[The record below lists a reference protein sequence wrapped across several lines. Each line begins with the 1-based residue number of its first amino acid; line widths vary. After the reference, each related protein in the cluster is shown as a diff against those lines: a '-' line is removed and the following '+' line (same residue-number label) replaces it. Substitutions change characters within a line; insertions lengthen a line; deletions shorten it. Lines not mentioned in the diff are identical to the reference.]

1 MQLQF
6 SNKQIIW
13 SSLLCFSAIAFPLTS
28 QAITVQ
34 EVPNPRQ
41 LNNTWV
47 TDKAN
52 ILSDS
57 TETQLNQMISDLE
70 AKNGSEIAVVTVL
83 DTKPSATP
91 KAFATELFNFW
102 GIGKKGTNNGV
113 LLLIS
118 SGERR
123 VQIETGSGI
132 QSILPDA
139 KVVGII
145 QTEITPRFKQQ
156 DFDGGTLAGTKA
168 LVNVLQTPRVNAPS
182 QTTLPLA
189 PLVPSQ
195 GVKPS
200 PIPSQSPVISNSTS
214 PGEDSSNLIYGLLGL
229 LFIAFIAFI
238 PCFIIFRIFRSL
250 FSRISR
256 YRHRRYPRNYSSN
269 SPNYCGGGGYY
280 SGNSIDIFRSLFSGK
295 SPFLRR
301 RYPRH
306 YSSNSHNYY
315 DGGGYYS
322 GNSIDYSSTSD
333 YSSNSSN
340 DDCGGYYSS
349 NSSDYSINNSD
360 CGGSFGGGDSSGGGA
375 GADYSSSSSS
385 SSDCGGSFGG
395 GNSSGGGAGA
405 DYSSSSS
412 SSSDCSSSSSSS
424 SDCSSSSSDYSSSS
438 SDYSSSSSDYSS
450 SSSDYSSSGGGGGDW

>member
-13 SSLLCFSAIAFPLTS
+13 ISLLCFSAIAFPITS

-41 LNNTWV
+41 VNKTWV

-57 TETQLNQMISDLE
+57 TEIQLNQMISDLE
-70 AKNGSEIAVVTVL
+70 AKNGSEIAVVTVP

-102 GIGKKGTNNGV
+102 GIGKKGKNNGV

-118 SGERR
+118 VGERR

-132 QSILPDA
+132 QSFLPDA

-145 QTEITPRFKQQ
+145 QTEITPPFKQQ

-168 LVNVLQTPRVNAPS
+168 LVNVLQTPIVNAQS

-189 PLVPSQ
+189 PIVPSQ

-214 PGEDSSNLIYGLLGL
+214 TGENSSNLIYGLLGL

-256 YRHRRYPRNYSSN
+256 YRHRRYPRNYSSHN
-269 SPNYCGGGGYY
+269 RNYSSHNRNYSSHSPN
-280 SGNSIDIFRSLFSGK
+280 
-295 SPFLRR
+295 
-301 RYPRH
+301 
-306 YSSNSHNYY
+306 YSSNSV
-315 DGGGYYS
+315 
-322 GNSIDYSSTSD
+322 DYSSTSD
-333 YSSNSSN
+333 YSINSSS

-349 NSSDYSINNSD
+349 NSSDYSISNSECGGSFGGGDSSGGGGGADYSSSSSD
-360 CGGSFGGGDSSGGGA
+360 CGGSFGGGDSSGGG
-375 GADYSSSSSS
+375 
-385 SSDCGGSFGG
+385 GG
-395 GNSSGGGAGA
+395 G
-405 DYSSSSS
+405 DYSS
-412 SSSDCSSSSSSS
+412 SSSDCS
-424 SDCSSSSSDYSSSS
+424 SSSS

>member
-47 TDKAN
+47 TDNAN

-70 AKNGSEIAVVTVL
+70 AKNGSEIAVVTVP

-145 QTEITPRFKQQ
+145 KTEITPRFKQQ
-156 DFDGGTLAGTKA
+156 DFNGGTLAGTKA
-168 LVNVLQTPRVNAPS
+168 LVNVLQTPTVNAQS

-189 PLVPSQ
+189 PIVPSQ

-200 PIPSQSPVISNSTS
+200 AIPSQSPVISNSTS
-214 PGEDSSNLIYGLLGL
+214 TGEDSSNLIYGLLGL

-250 FSRISR
+250 FSGNSPSPS
-256 YRHRRYPRNYSSN
+256 HRRYPRNYSSN
-269 SPNYCGGGGYY
+269 SPNY
-280 SGNSIDIFRSLFSGK
+280 
-295 SPFLRR
+295 
-301 RYPRH
+301 
-306 YSSNSHNYY
+306 SSNTHNYY
-315 DGGGYYS
+315 GGAGDYS
-322 GNSIDYSSTSD
+322 TNIIDYSSTSD
-333 YSSNSSN
+333 YSTNSNS
-340 DDCGGYYSS
+340 DDCGGDYST
-349 NSSDYSINNSD
+349 NSSDYSISNSDYSSNSNSDDCGGDYSTNSSDYSISNSD
-360 CGGSFGGGDSSGGGA
+360 CGGSFGGGDSSGGG
-375 GADYSSSSSS
+375 GGGDYSIS
-385 SSDCGGSFGG
+385 SSD
-395 GNSSGGGAGA
+395 SSGGGGGG
-405 DYSSSSS
+405 DYS
-412 SSSDCSSSSSSS
+412 
-424 SDCSSSSSDYSSSS
+424 SSSSSDYSSSS
-438 SDYSSSSSDYSS
+438 SSDYSSSSSSDYSSS

>member
-13 SSLLCFSAIAFPLTS
+13 SSLLCFSAIAFPVTS

-41 LNNTWV
+41 VNNTWV

-70 AKNGSEIAVVTVL
+70 AKNGSEIAVVTVP

-102 GIGKKGTNNGV
+102 GIGKKGKNNGV

-139 KVVGII
+139 KAVGII
-145 QTEITPRFKQQ
+145 ETEITPRFKQQ

-168 LVNVLQTPRVNAPS
+168 LVNVLQTPRVNAQS

-189 PLVPSQ
+189 PIVPSQ

-200 PIPSQSPVISNSTS
+200 PIPSQSPVISNSKST
-214 PGEDSSNLIYGLLGL
+214 GEDSSNPINGLVLGLFIIALLLGL
-229 LFIAFIAFI
+229 FIMALI
-238 PCFIIFRIFRSL
+238 PGFIIFKIFRSL
-250 FSRISR
+250 FSRTSPSPS
-256 YRHRRYPRNYSSN
+256 HHRYPRNNRSS
-269 SPNYCGGGGYY
+269 
-280 SGNSIDIFRSLFSGK
+280 
-295 SPFLRR
+295 
-301 RYPRH
+301 
-306 YSSNSHNYY
+306 
-315 DGGGYYS
+315 
-322 GNSIDYSSTSD
+322 SD
-333 YSSNSSN
+333 YSSSSS
-340 DDCGGYYSS
+340 DYGSS
-349 NSSDYSINNSD
+349 SSDYSSSSSSSD
-360 CGGSFGGGDSSGGGA
+360 SGGSFGGGDSSGGG
-375 GADYSSSSSS
+375 
-385 SSDCGGSFGG
+385 GG
-395 GNSSGGGAGA
+395 GN
-405 DYSSSSS
+405 
-412 SSSDCSSSSSSS
+412 
-424 SDCSSSSSDYSSSS
+424 
-438 SDYSSSSSDYSS
+438 
-450 SSSDYSSSGGGGGDW
+450 W

>member
-6 SNKQIIW
+6 SNKQIVW
-13 SSLLCFSAIAFPLTS
+13 LSLLCFSAIAFPVTS

-41 LNNTWV
+41 VNNTWV

-70 AKNGSEIAVVTVL
+70 AKNGSEIAVVTVA

-91 KAFATELFNFW
+91 KAFATELFNSW
-102 GIGKKGTNNGV
+102 AIGKKGKNNGV

-139 KVVGII
+139 KAVGII
-145 QTEITPRFKQQ
+145 KTEITPRFKQQ

-168 LVNVLQTPRVNAPS
+168 LVNVLQTWTVNAQS

-189 PLVPSQ
+189 PIVPSQ

-200 PIPSQSPVISNSTS
+200 PISSQSPVISNSSST
-214 PGEDSSNLIYGLLGL
+214 GEDSSNPIYDLLGL

-238 PCFIIFRIFRSL
+238 ACFIIFRIFRSL
-250 FSRISR
+250 FYGKSPSAS
-256 YRHRRYPRNYSSN
+256 HRRYPRNYSTNNCNYSTN
-269 SPNYCGGGGYY
+269 SPNY
-280 SGNSIDIFRSLFSGK
+280 SSNNRN
-295 SPFLRR
+295 
-301 RYPRH
+301 
-306 YSSNSHNYY
+306 YSSNSHNYC
-315 DGGGYYS
+315 GGAGDYS
-322 GNSIDYSSTSD
+322 SNSIDYSS
-333 YSSNSSN
+333 SSNYSINSSSG
-340 DDCGGYYSS
+340 DCGGDYST
-349 NSSDYSINNSD
+349 NSSDYSISSSDCGGSFGGGESSGGGGGGDYSISSSD
-360 CGGSFGGGDSSGGGA
+360 CGGSFGGGDSSGGG
-375 GADYSSSSSS
+375 GGGDYRIS
-385 SSDCGGSFGG
+385 SSD
-395 GNSSGGGAGA
+395 
-405 DYSSSSS
+405 YS
-412 SSSDCSSSSSSS
+412 
-424 SDCSSSSSDYSSSS
+424 SSSSSDYSSSS
-438 SDYSSSSSDYSS
+438 SSDYSSSSSSDYSS
-450 SSSDYSSSGGGGGDW
+450 SSSSDYSSSSSSDSSSGGGGGDW

>member
-6 SNKQIIW
+6 SNKQII
-13 SSLLCFSAIAFPLTS
+13 SSTLLCFSAIAFPVTS

-41 LNNTWV
+41 VNNTWV

-70 AKNGSEIAVVTVL
+70 AKNGSEIAVVTVP

-102 GIGKKGTNNGV
+102 GIGKKGKNNGV

-139 KVVGII
+139 NTVGII
-145 QTEITPRFKQQ
+145 ETEITPRFKQQ

-168 LVNVLQTPRVNAPS
+168 LVNVLQTPMVNAQS
-182 QTTLPLA
+182 QATLPLA
-189 PLVPSQ
+189 PIVPSQ

-214 PGEDSSNLIYGLLGL
+214 TDEDSSNPIHGL
-229 LFIAFIAFI
+229 LFGLYIILI
-238 PCFIIFRIFRSL
+238 PGFIIF
-250 FSRISR
+250 
-256 YRHRRYPRNYSSN
+256 
-269 SPNYCGGGGYY
+269 G
-280 SGNSIDIFRSLFSGK
+280 IFRSLFSGK
-295 SPFLRR
+295 SRSPSHR
-301 RYPRH
+301 RYSP
-306 YSSNSHNYY
+306 
-315 DGGGYYS
+315 
-322 GNSIDYSSTSD
+322 
-333 YSSNSSN
+333 
-340 DDCGGYYSS
+340 
-349 NSSDYSINNSD
+349 NN
-360 CGGSFGGGDSSGGGA
+360 
-375 GADYSSSSSS
+375 
-385 SSDCGGSFGG
+385 
-395 GNSSGGGAGA
+395 
-405 DYSSSSS
+405 
-412 SSSDCSSSSSSS
+412 
-424 SDCSSSSSDYSSSS
+424 SSSSDYSSSS
-438 SDYSSSSSDYSS
+438 SDYSSSSS
-450 SSSDYSSSGGGGGDW
+450 SSDSGGSFGGGDSSGGGGGGSY

>member
-28 QAITVQ
+28 QAITLQ

-70 AKNGSEIAVVTVL
+70 AKNGSEIAVVTVP

-102 GIGKKGTNNGV
+102 GIGKKGKNNGV

-139 KVVGII
+139 QVVGII
-145 QTEITPRFKQQ
+145 KTEITPRFKQQ

-168 LVNVLQTPRVNAPS
+168 LVNVLQTPTVNAKS

-189 PLVPSQ
+189 PIVQSQ

-214 PGEDSSNLIYGLLGL
+214 IGEDSSNLIYGLLGL

-269 SPNYCGGGGYY
+269 NRNYGSHTPN
-280 SGNSIDIFRSLFSGK
+280 
-295 SPFLRR
+295 
-301 RYPRH
+301 
-306 YSSNSHNYY
+306 
-315 DGGGYYS
+315 
-322 GNSIDYSSTSD
+322 
-333 YSSNSSN
+333 
-340 DDCGGYYSS
+340 
-349 NSSDYSINNSD
+349 
-360 CGGSFGGGDSSGGGA
+360 
-375 GADYSSSSSS
+375 
-385 SSDCGGSFGG
+385 
-395 GNSSGGGAGA
+395 
-405 DYSSSSS
+405 
-412 SSSDCSSSSSSS
+412 
-424 SDCSSSSSDYSSSS
+424 YSSSS
-438 SDYSSSSSDYSS
+438 SD
-450 SSSDYSSSGGGGGDW
+450 SSSGGGGGDW

>member
-6 SNKQIIW
+6 SNKQLIGSI
-13 SSLLCFSAIAFPLTS
+13 LLCFSAIAFPVTS

-41 LNNTWV
+41 VNNTWV

-57 TETQLNQMISDLE
+57 TEIQLNQMISDLE
-70 AKNGSEIAVVTVL
+70 AKNGSEIAVVTVPE
-83 DTKPSATP
+83 TKPSATP

-102 GIGKKGTNNGV
+102 GIGKKGKNNGI

-145 QTEITPRFKQQ
+145 KTEITPRFKQQ

-168 LVNVLQTPRVNAPS
+168 LVNVLQTTTVNAQS

-189 PLVPSQ
+189 PIVPSQ
-195 GVKPS
+195 GLKPS

-214 PGEDSSNLIYGLLGL
+214 TDEDSSNLVYGLLGL
-229 LFIAFIAFI
+229 LFIAFIAFIAFI

-256 YRHRRYPRNYSSN
+256 YRHRCYPRNYSSN
-269 SPNYCGGGGYY
+269 NCNYSTNSPNYSSNNHNY
-280 SGNSIDIFRSLFSGK
+280 SSNN
-295 SPFLRR
+295 
-301 RYPRH
+301 H
-306 YSSNSHNYY
+306 NYSSNSHNYC
-315 DGGGYYS
+315 GGAG
-322 GNSIDYSSTSD
+322 D
-333 YSSNSSN
+333 YSSNSI
-340 DDCGGYYSS
+340 DYCT
-349 NSSDYSINNSD
+349 SSDYSSSSSD
-360 CGGSFGGGDSSGGGA
+360 CGGSFGGGDSSGGG
-375 GADYSSSSSS
+375 
-385 SSDCGGSFGG
+385 GGS
-395 GNSSGGGAGA
+395 
-405 DYSSSSS
+405 
-412 SSSDCSSSSSSS
+412 
-424 SDCSSSSSDYSSSS
+424 
-438 SDYSSSSSDYSS
+438 
-450 SSSDYSSSGGGGGDW
+450 

>member
-13 SSLLCFSAIAFPLTS
+13 TSLLSFSAIAFPLTS

-41 LNNTWV
+41 VNNTWV

-70 AKNGSEIAVVTVL
+70 AKNGSEIAVVTVP

-118 SGERR
+118 AGERR
-123 VQIETGSGI
+123 VQIETGSGL

-139 KVVGII
+139 QVVGII
-145 QTEITPRFKQQ
+145 KTEITPRFKQQ
-156 DFDGGTLAGTKA
+156 DFDGGTLAGTKV
-168 LVNVLQTPRVNAPS
+168 LVNVLQTPILNAQS

-189 PLVPSQ
+189 PIVPSQ
-195 GVKPS
+195 AVKPS

-214 PGEDSSNLIYGLLGL
+214 TGEDSSNLIYGLLGL
-229 LFIAFIAFI
+229 LFITFIAFI
-238 PCFIIFRIFRSL
+238 PCFIIFRIFSRL
-250 FSRISR
+250 FSRRYR

-269 SPNYCGGGGYY
+269 NRNYGSNSPN
-280 SGNSIDIFRSLFSGK
+280 
-295 SPFLRR
+295 
-301 RYPRH
+301 
-306 YSSNSHNYY
+306 YSSNSPNYSSNNRN
-315 DGGGYYS
+315 YS
-322 GNSIDYSSTSD
+322 SYSPNYSSNNRKYSSNNRKYSSNSIDDSSTRD
-333 YSSNSSN
+333 YSSNSSS
-340 DDCGGYYSS
+340 DDCGGYYST
-349 NSSDYSINNSD
+349 NSSDYSI
-360 CGGSFGGGDSSGGGA
+360 
-375 GADYSSSSSS
+375 S
-385 SSDCGGSFGG
+385 SSDYGGSFGG

-412 SSSDCSSSSSSS
+412 SS
-424 SDCSSSSSDYSSSS
+424 DYSSSS

-450 SSSDYSSSGGGGGDW
+450 SSNSSDYSISSSDSSSGGGGGDW

>member
-13 SSLLCFSAIAFPLTS
+13 SSLLCFSAIAFPVTS

-41 LNNTWV
+41 VNNTWV

-70 AKNGSEIAVVTVL
+70 AKNGSEIAVVTVP

-102 GIGKKGTNNGV
+102 GIGKKGKNNGV

-139 KVVGII
+139 KAVGII
-145 QTEITPRFKQQ
+145 ETEITPRFKQQ

-168 LVNVLQTPRVNAPS
+168 LVNVLQTPRVNAQS
-182 QTTLPLA
+182 QTALPLA
-189 PLVPSQ
+189 PIVPSQ

-200 PIPSQSPVISNSTS
+200 PIPSQSPVISNSKS
-214 PGEDSSNLIYGLLGL
+214 PGEDLSNSIILGL
-229 LFIAFIAFI
+229 FILVPGFLIFNAF
-238 PCFIIFRIFRSL
+238 RTL
-250 FSRISR
+250 FSRTSPSPS
-256 YRHRRYPRNYSSN
+256 HRRYSRNN
-269 SPNYCGGGGYY
+269 
-280 SGNSIDIFRSLFSGK
+280 
-295 SPFLRR
+295 
-301 RYPRH
+301 H
-306 YSSNSHNYY
+306 
-315 DGGGYYS
+315 
-322 GNSIDYSSTSD
+322 
-333 YSSNSSN
+333 
-340 DDCGGYYSS
+340 
-349 NSSDYSINNSD
+349 
-360 CGGSFGGGDSSGGGA
+360 
-375 GADYSSSSSS
+375 
-385 SSDCGGSFGG
+385 
-395 GNSSGGGAGA
+395 
-405 DYSSSSS
+405 
-412 SSSDCSSSSSSS
+412 
-424 SDCSSSSSDYSSSS
+424 SSSDYSSSS
-438 SDYSSSSSDYSS
+438 SDYSSSSSDCGS
-450 SSSDYSSSGGGGGDW
+450 SSSDYSSSSSSSSSDSGGSFGGGDSSGGGGGGSY

>member
-6 SNKQIIW
+6 SNKQIIG
-13 SSLLCFSAIAFPLTS
+13 SSLLCFSAIAFPVTS

-41 LNNTWV
+41 VNNTWV

-70 AKNGSEIAVVTVL
+70 AKNGSEIAVVTVP

-102 GIGKKGTNNGV
+102 GIGKKGKNNGV

-139 KVVGII
+139 KAVGII

-168 LVNVLQTPRVNAPS
+168 LVNVLQTPMVNAQS

-189 PLVPSQ
+189 PIVPSQ

-214 PGEDSSNLIYGLLGL
+214 TGEDSSNPINGLLLGL
-229 LFIAFIAFI
+229 WILI
-238 PCFIIFRIFRSL
+238 PGFIIFKIFPSL
-250 FSRISR
+250 FSGNSPSPS
-256 YRHRRYPRNYSSN
+256 HRRYPRNYSSN
-269 SPNYCGGGGYY
+269 NH
-280 SGNSIDIFRSLFSGK
+280 N
-295 SPFLRR
+295 
-301 RYPRH
+301 
-306 YSSNSHNYY
+306 YSSNSPNYSSSS
-315 DGGGYYS
+315 DNSSSSSGYS
-322 GNSIDYSSTSD
+322 SSSSDNSSSTS
-333 YSSNSSN
+333 SSSS
-340 DDCGGYYSS
+340 
-349 NSSDYSINNSD
+349 
-360 CGGSFGGGDSSGGGA
+360 GGSFGGGDSSGGG
-375 GADYSSSSSS
+375 G
-385 SSDCGGSFGG
+385 GGS
-395 GNSSGGGAGA
+395 
-405 DYSSSSS
+405 Y
-412 SSSDCSSSSSSS
+412 
-424 SDCSSSSSDYSSSS
+424 
-438 SDYSSSSSDYSS
+438 
-450 SSSDYSSSGGGGGDW
+450 

>member
-13 SSLLCFSAIAFPLTS
+13 TSLLCFSAIAFPLTS

-41 LNNTWV
+41 VNNTWV

-70 AKNGSEIAVVTVL
+70 AKNGSEIAVVTVP

-102 GIGKKGTNNGV
+102 GIGKKGKNNGV

-139 KVVGII
+139 QVVGII
-145 QTEITPRFKQQ
+145 KTEITPRFKQQ
-156 DFDGGTLAGTKA
+156 DFNGGTLAGTKA
-168 LVNVLQTPRVNAPS
+168 LVNVLQTPMVNAQS
-182 QTTLPLA
+182 QITLPLA
-189 PLVPSQ
+189 PIVPSQ
-195 GVKPS
+195 EVKPL

-214 PGEDSSNLIYGLLGL
+214 TGEDSSNLIYGLLGL

-269 SPNYCGGGGYY
+269 NGNYGSHTPNYSSNNRNY
-280 SGNSIDIFRSLFSGK
+280 SI
-295 SPFLRR
+295 
-301 RYPRH
+301 
-306 YSSNSHNYY
+306 NSHNYY
-315 DGGGYYS
+315 GGG
-322 GNSIDYSSTSD
+322 GD
-333 YSSNSSN
+333 YSSNSSS
-340 DDCGGYYSS
+340 DDCGGYYTS
-349 NSSDYSINNSD
+349 NSSDYSISNSD

-375 GADYSSSSSS
+375 GGDYSSS

-395 GNSSGGGAGA
+395 GDSSGGGAGG

-412 SSSDCSSSSSSS
+412 DYCGGGDYSS
-424 SDCSSSSSDYSSSS
+424 SSSSSDYSSS
-438 SDYSSSSSDYSS
+438 DYSSSSS
-450 SSSDYSSSGGGGGDW
+450 SSDSSSGGGGGDW

>member
-13 SSLLCFSAIAFPLTS
+13 SSVLCFSAIAFPVTS

-41 LNNTWV
+41 VNNTWV

-57 TETQLNQMISDLE
+57 TETQLNQIISDLE
-70 AKNGSEIAVVTVL
+70 AKNGSEIAVVTVP

-102 GIGKKGTNNGV
+102 GIGKKGKNNGV

-139 KVVGII
+139 KSVGII

-168 LVNVLQTPRVNAPS
+168 LVNVLQTPRVNAQS
-182 QTTLPLA
+182 QTALPFA
-189 PLVPSQ
+189 PIVPSQ

-214 PGEDSSNLIYGLLGL
+214 TGKDSSNPINGLVSGVLIVAIYGLFLGL
-229 LFIAFIAFI
+229 FIIALIVSLFIFK
-238 PCFIIFRIFRSL
+238 IFRSL
-250 FSRISR
+250 FSRISPSPS
-256 YRHRRYPRNYSSN
+256 HHRYPRNNSS
-269 SPNYCGGGGYY
+269 S
-280 SGNSIDIFRSLFSGK
+280 
-295 SPFLRR
+295 
-301 RYPRH
+301 
-306 YSSNSHNYY
+306 
-315 DGGGYYS
+315 
-322 GNSIDYSSTSD
+322 SD
-333 YSSNSSN
+333 YSSSSS
-340 DDCGGYYSS
+340 DCGSS
-349 NSSDYSINNSD
+349 SSDYSSSSSSSSSD
-360 CGGSFGGGDSSGGGA
+360 SGGSFGGGDSSGGG
-375 GADYSSSSSS
+375 G
-385 SSDCGGSFGG
+385 GGS
-395 GNSSGGGAGA
+395 
-405 DYSSSSS
+405 Y
-412 SSSDCSSSSSSS
+412 
-424 SDCSSSSSDYSSSS
+424 
-438 SDYSSSSSDYSS
+438 
-450 SSSDYSSSGGGGGDW
+450 

>member
-1 MQLQF
+1 MQLQ
-6 SNKQIIW
+6 SSKKQIIF
-13 SSLLCFSAIAFPLTS
+13 SSLLCFSAIAFPVAS

-41 LNNTWV
+41 VNHTWV
-47 TDKAN
+47 TDRAN

-57 TETQLNQMISDLE
+57 TETQLNQMIAELE
-70 AKNGSEIAVVTVL
+70 AKNGSEIAVVTVP

-91 KAFATELFNFW
+91 KAFSTELFNFW
-102 GIGKKGTNNGV
+102 GIGKKGKNNGV

-132 QSILPDA
+132 QSLLPDA
-139 KVVGII
+139 KTVSII

-168 LVNVLQTPRVNAPS
+168 LVNVLQTPIANVQS
-182 QTTLPLA
+182 QNVLPLA
-189 PLVPSQ
+189 PIVPSQ
-195 GVKPS
+195 ALTPS
-200 PIPSQSPVISNSTS
+200 PIPAESPVISNSKST
-214 PGEDSSNLIYGLLGL
+214 GEDSSNLIYGLLGL

-256 YRHRRYPRNYSSN
+256 YRHRRYPRNYTSN
-269 SPNYCGGGGYY
+269 NR
-280 SGNSIDIFRSLFSGK
+280 N
-295 SPFLRR
+295 
-301 RYPRH
+301 

-315 DGGGYYS
+315 GGGGYYS
-322 GNSIDYSSTSD
+322 SNNIDYSSTND
-333 YSSNSSN
+333 YSSNSSS
-340 DDCGGYYSS
+340 DDCGGYYST
-349 NSSDYSINNSD
+349 NSSDYSISNSD

-375 GADYSSSSSS
+375 GGDYSIS

-395 GNSSGGGAGA
+395 GDSSGGGAGG

-412 SSSDCSSSSSSS
+412 SDSSSGGG
-424 SDCSSSSSDYSSSS
+424 DYSSSS
-438 SDYSSSSSDYSS
+438 SDYSSSSSSDYSS
-450 SSSDYSSSGGGGGDW
+450 SSSDSGGGGGGGDW